1 MKNKLIIFIMAV
13 PLVLIFVMFSLTKYV
28 SLKTD
33 VSVAGVTFLNEE
45 YTLLD
50 LANTNTVTLNAQ
62 VYPKNA
68 TNKTVAYSWEKV
80 KEEDNVSCQINDAVA
95 TFEGLGEIRITARS
109 IDGNYK
115 DSITVKTTSHK
126 ILGIKVVSDKDDSAL
141 HDMGVYTLDI
151 GEKIIFSITTK

>member
-33 VSVAGVTFLNEE
+33 VSVAGVTFINEE

-50 LANTNTVTLNAQ
+50 LANTNTITLNAQ

-80 KEEDNVSCQINDAVA
+80 KEEV
-95 TFEGLGEIRITARS
+95 G
-109 IDGNYK
+109 
-115 DSITVKTTSHK
+115 
-126 ILGIKVVSDKDDSAL
+126 
-141 HDMGVYTLDI
+141 
-151 GEKIIFSITTK
+151 

>member
-50 LANTNTVTLNAQ
+50 LANTNTVTL
-62 VYPKNA
+62 
-68 TNKTVAYSWEKV
+68 
-80 KEEDNVSCQINDAVA
+80 
-95 TFEGLGEIRITARS
+95 
-109 IDGNYK
+109 K
-115 DSITVKTTSHK
+115 DRKS
-126 ILGIKVVSDKDDSAL
+126 VV
-141 HDMGVYTLDI
+141 
-151 GEKIIFSITTK
+151 